1 MFWFAVT
8 GLDLIYSPMSNF
20 PSPLQLGKEEKI
32 VLPSSILRETKKP
45 YEKNNPKKIKVFH
58 HCAFHNASGPTVSS
72 CKEH

>member
-32 VLPSSILRETKKP
+32 VLPSSILLETKKS
-45 YEKNNPKKIKVFH
+45 YEKNNPKKIKF
-58 HCAFHNASGPTVSS
+58 
-72 CKEH
+72 